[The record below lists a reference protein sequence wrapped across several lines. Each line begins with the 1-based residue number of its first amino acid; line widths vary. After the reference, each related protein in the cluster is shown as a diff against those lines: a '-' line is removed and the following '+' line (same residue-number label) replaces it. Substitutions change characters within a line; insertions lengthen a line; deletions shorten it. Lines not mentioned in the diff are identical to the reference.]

1 MGEII
6 KALAQIQREIDYI
19 GKDKRNQQQGWN
31 FRGVD
36 DVMNT
41 LHPILAKYGVIVIP
55 EVKDMAREEKQST
68 RGAALTHTLLTIT
81 YHFRCEADDSEVTAT
96 VIGEGMD
103 SGDKSCNKAL
113 SVAYKYALFQV
124 FSIPTEEMDDPDRD
138 AYEVAARPAAAP
150 APQVSEE
157 FRIAC
162 KVGSGVDGMTMGKLY
177 KADFEK
183 FMRVIETGTDVQK
196 KAGSVI
202 YAEMQK
208 RKENK

>member
-19 GKDKRNQQQGWN
+19 GKDKRNQQQGWS

-41 LHPILAKYGVIVIP
+41 LHPILAKHGVIVIP

-81 YHFRCEADDSEVTAT
+81 YHFRCEADDSEVDAT

-138 AYEVAARPAAAP
+138 AYEVAAKPAAP
-150 APQVSEE
+150 SVSKE
-157 FRIAC
+157 FLDAC
-162 KVGSGVDGMTMGKLY
+162 KVDSGVNGLSMGKLY
-177 KADFEK
+177 KADFEG
-183 FMRVIETGTDVQK
+183 FLQAIENGTDEQK
-196 KAGSVI
+196 AAGSLI
-202 YAEMQK
+202 YKEMKK
-208 RKENK
+208 REKQG

>member
-36 DVMNT
+36 DVMNA
-41 LHPILAKYGVIVIP
+41 LHPILAKHGVIVIP
-55 EVKDMAREEKQST
+55 EVKDMVREEKQST

-81 YHFRCEADDSEVTAT
+81 YHFRCEADDSEVDAT

-138 AYEVAARPAAAP
+138 AYEVAARPPVP
-150 APQVSEE
+150 AVSAE
-157 FRIAC
+157 FRDAC
-162 KVGSGVDGMTMGKLY
+162 KVDSGVNGMTMGKLY
-177 KADFEK
+177 KADFEA
-183 FMRVIETGTDVQK
+183 FLRVIESGTDEQK
-196 KAGSVI
+196 AAGSLI
-202 YAEMQK
+202 YKEMKK
-208 RKENK
+208 RDKQG